1 MTCALAPI
9 GVKDF
14 ASHEGCR
21 LEVKDRANDV
31 GDFAHMADGVQGIE
45 LRIRVDGVHRRFDDP
60 RRDGVHPSTAPCIL
74 DRERFG
80 RGGQAALRK
89 RGCLR
94 RAAPALRTKEI
105 KVDFSRE
112 RPDLP
117 GGRKGEVCRMISIT
131 APLPDDANPNFA
143 GVPT

>member
-9 GVKDF
+9 DVKDF

-60 RRDGVHPSTAPCIL
+60 RRDGVHPNTAPCTYSIASDL
-74 DRERFG
+74 V
-80 RGGQAALRK
+80 AAARPPFVSDASTE
-89 RGCLR
+89 GT
-94 RAAPALRTKEI
+94 PAI
-105 KVDFSRE
+105 
-112 RPDLP
+112 
-117 GGRKGEVCRMISIT
+117 G
-131 APLPDDANPNFA
+131 
-143 GVPT
+143 